1 IAARRDRQH
10 RRRGYRPDAQRC
22 RRGLGARGSGPVDL
36 VSPPLGHAAR
46 PRRTEGLTMADMT
59 PEALAA
65 QCPPGAA
72 LPGLYRGTKTIG
84 IALSDRSLRFAHPRP
99 VLRRTRFG
107 RDAEALS
114 QLFER
119 EKVAAL
125 VIGLPVNMDGTEG
138 PRAQASRAFAR
149 NFDRIRPMPIVL
161 WDERLSTVAAE
172 RALIGMDVSRSK
184 RAERIDSAAAAFILQ
199 GVLDWLRRVRA
210 SPSAS

>member
-1 IAARRDRQH
+1 M
-10 RRRGYRPDAQRC
+10 
-22 RRGLGARGSGPVDL
+22 PV
-36 VSPPLGHAAR
+36 
-46 PRRTEGLTMADMT
+46 MT
-59 PEALAA
+59 LEELAA
-65 QCPPGAA
+65 QLPPEAVLA
-72 LPGLYRGTKTIG
+72 GLDLGTKTIG

-107 RDAEALS
+107 RDAEVLS

-125 VIGLPVNMDGTEG
+125 VIGLPVNMDATEG